1 MQFGLMVFPG
11 SILFYFIVK
20 KLKKVGNVGI
30 ILVLLILSAP
40 CFWLQMFFF
49 TKIVKEKT
57 NLNGSE
63 MYFYESTVGV
73 AFVFEGLNFAFFS
86 VAHWIF
92 AILMWFSA
100 QKLS

>member
-1 MQFGLMVFPG
+1 MLCCSTKNSTNVTTSGFDIFAATKDTDHCNIPDWLGWITFFMQIGLMVVPG

-49 TKIVKEKT
+49 TKIVRKQN
-57 NLNGSE
+57 NLNG
-63 MYFYESTVGV
+63 
-73 AFVFEGLNFAFFS
+73 
-86 VAHWIF
+86 
-92 AILMWFSA
+92 
-100 QKLS
+100 